1 MGSKRVGLAR
11 VQALIENL
19 KRELNLEG
27 TQINGATTKES
38 VEVLNTVGTV
48 ATPTKSLTAADS
60 GKTFFVDISTVSIV
74 ATLPAPEAGLHY
86 KFVLSVASDNEATKD
101 FLLNTHADS
110 TDINGSVIVNGAHVE
125 VTNATSAVAL
135 DSTTGVATVGDF
147 FEVDCDGTD
156 WYIRGVVKTAS
167 AVVINDAKGGFTPA

>member
-1 MGSKRVGLAR
+1 MGSKRIGLAR

-27 TQINGATTKES
+27 TTLKSATTKES
-38 VEVLNTVGTV
+38 VEVLNTVGSV
-48 ATPTKSLTAADS
+48 ATPTKSLTAEDS
-60 GKTFFVDISTVSIV
+60 GTTFFVDISTVSIV
-74 ATLPAPEAGLHY
+74 ATLPAPQAGLHY
-86 KFVLSVASDNEATKD
+86 KFILSVASDNEATKD
-101 FLLNTHADS
+101 FLLNTHDDG

-135 DSTTGVATVGDF
+135 DSSAGAATVGDF

-156 WYIRGVVKTAS
+156 WYIRGSLLTAS
-167 AVVINDAKGGFTPA
+167 ALVINNAADGITPA